1 MAGDGGPPVCFIV
14 CAFSIHFITDS
25 SFLGVQYHF
34 VCQFWHVMRVIG
46 CPYN

>member
-25 SFLGVQYHF
+25 SFLGSNIISCVSF
-34 VCQFWHVMRVIG
+34 GTLCE
-46 CPYN
+46 